1 MKLLDGRLN
10 VGSFIRDY
18 CYQNGIIL
26 RNNGDILVFAPAL
39 IIRREQIDEVISV
52 LEKALDAARRH
63 FDL

>member
-1 MKLLDGRLN
+1 MAPLDARLN

-39 IIRREQIDEVISV
+39 IIEREQIDGVISV
-52 LEKALDAARRH
+52 LEKALDTAGRH
-63 FDL
+63 FNL